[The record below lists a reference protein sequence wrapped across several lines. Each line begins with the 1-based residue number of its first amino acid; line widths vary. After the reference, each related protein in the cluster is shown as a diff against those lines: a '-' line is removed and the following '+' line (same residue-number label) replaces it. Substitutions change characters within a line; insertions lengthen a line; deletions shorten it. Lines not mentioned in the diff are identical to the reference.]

1 LNRKTHL
8 YEYHVKNAKMT
19 EFAGFEMPLWYDGII
34 IEHLAVREGV
44 GIFDVTHMGR
54 ALIEG
59 VDAEDFLNYI
69 LSRDISGMKVIQG
82 RYSLMLNE
90 KGGIIDD
97 LTIFKLDEN
106 KYLLVYNASNREKDL
121 KWINKN
127 SKCYSVSITDI
138 SDETPMFAI
147 QGPKAIPTLN
157 KLFNIDLDKVK
168 RYWGVWANFNNKK
181 ILLTRSGY
189 TGEDG
194 YEVYLW
200 DTPLSEWR
208 DALELWEAI
217 LEAGSEYSIK
227 PCGLGARDTLRLE
240 AGMCLYDH
248 DINEET
254 NPFEARLDFTVS
266 LSKENFIGKK
276 ALIKIKESGVKRIR
290 VGIKLSEKGIPREG
304 YKILSK
310 NRKEI
315 GIVTSGTFSPL
326 LKIGIAMGY
335 VQIEYS
341 EEGSEVYIDIRGDL
355 KKGIIVTPPFYDTSR
370 YGWKRS
376 Q

>member
-1 LNRKTHL
+1 MSRKTHL

-82 RYSLMLNE
+82 RYSLILNE
-90 KGGIIDD
+90 RGGIIDD

>member
-1 LNRKTHL
+1 MARRTHL
-8 YEYHVKNAKMT
+8 YEYHLKNAKMT
-19 EFAGFEMPLWYDGII
+19 EFAGFKMPLWYEGII
-34 IEHLAVREGV
+34 TEHLAVRESV

-54 ALIEG
+54 ALVEG

-82 RYSLMLNE
+82 RYTLMLNE
-90 KGGIIDD
+90 EGGIIDD

-106 KYLLVYNASNREKDL
+106 RYLIVYNASNREKDL
-121 KWINKN
+121 NWINKN
-127 SKCYSVSITDI
+127 SKCYGVSITDI
-138 SDETPMFAI
+138 SDETPMFAV
-147 QGPKAIPTLN
+147 QGPKAIPTLK
-157 KLFNIDLDKVK
+157 KLFDIDLDKVK
-168 RYWGVWANFNNKK
+168 RYWGVWANFNGKK
-181 ILLTRSGY
+181 VLLTRSGY

-208 DALELWEAI
+208 DALELWETI
-217 LEAGSEYSIK
+217 IEAGGEYNIK

-254 NPFEARLDFTVS
+254 NPFEAKLDFTVS

-276 ALIKIKESGVKRIR
+276 ALIKIKESGINRAR
-290 VGIKLSEKGIPREG
+290 VGIKLTEKGIPREG
-304 YKILSK
+304 YKILSEDG
-310 NRKEI
+310 REI

-335 VQIEYS
+335 VQLEHS
-341 EEGSEVYIDIRGDL
+341 EEGIEVYIDIRGDL
-355 KKGIIVTPPFYDTSR
+355 KKGVIVTSPFYDTSR